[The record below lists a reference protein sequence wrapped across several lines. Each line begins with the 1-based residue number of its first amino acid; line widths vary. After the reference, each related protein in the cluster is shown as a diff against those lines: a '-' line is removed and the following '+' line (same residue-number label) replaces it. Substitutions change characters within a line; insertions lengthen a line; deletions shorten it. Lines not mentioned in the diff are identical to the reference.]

1 MLEELSIRNYR
12 IFREL
17 KIDQLRRINLIAGS
31 NNSGKTSLLEAIF
44 LLCRCRKCAAWQQM
58 SMCVRIL
65 TPGPRTMGDFF
76 WKLIFSDLDIDRSI
90 QDQGIVIRDHG
101 ELTLEIASGGR
112 QQIYR
117 GLSELY
123 RRICGD

>member
-44 LLCRCRKCAAWQQM
+44 LLSSGGLAQM
-58 SMCVRIL
+58 LMNSNGSYVRDPGVVVLQGRIL
-65 TPGPRTMGDFF
+65 EA
-76 WKLIFSDLDIDRSI
+76 LIFRS
-90 QDQGIVIRDHG
+90 GH
-101 ELTLEIASGGR
+101 R
-112 QQIYR
+112 QAH
-117 GLSELY
+117 
-123 RRICGD
+123 

>member
-44 LLCRCRKCAAWQQM
+44 LL
-58 SMCVRIL
+58 S
-65 TPGPRTMGDFF
+65 
-76 WKLIFSDLDIDRSI
+76 
-90 QDQGIVIRDHG
+90 
-101 ELTLEIASGGR
+101 SGGLA
-112 QQIYR
+112 QMAYEWSTSYDLATQ
-117 GLSELY
+117 E
-123 RRICGD
+123 

>member
-44 LLCRCRKCAAWQQM
+44 LL
-58 SMCVRIL
+58 
-65 TPGPRTMGDFF
+65 
-76 WKLIFSDLDIDRSI
+76 
-90 QDQGIVIRDHG
+90 
-101 ELTLEIASGGR
+101 ASGRAEMATSMVMLHVSTWSQAPEGWVTISGSLILHR
-112 QQIYR
+112 
-117 GLSELY
+117 SWT
-123 RRICGD
+123 